1 VTASASGLKAKGLD
15 LSLEFDVGETIYA
28 QLGIKDGLESFM
40 GPLELKSSSNEST
53 PTDFITNVERAYDID
68 FIIKSF
74 PSTYG
79 LGSKISLSLTPSIS
93 LSAKVSLKSG
103 QGKFFLPS
111 GISSFI
117 DPISIENHYRNLSL
131 TNAILIKHNI
141 FNNSVGFLE
150 FGHMRFF
157 TKVKSNISSSL
168 LDIKTLG
175 SHSFGGWFFT
185 LGHRNIAKPMLQP
198 KFTYKRYESGSID
211 FSLSL
216 DVVKNF

>member
-1 VTASASGLKAKGLD
+1 MTTSASVLKAKSLD
-15 LSLEFDVGETIYA
+15 LRLEFDFGDTIFD

-40 GPLELKSSSNEST
+40 GPLELKNSNEQST
-53 PTDFITNVERAYDID
+53 PTDFIANVEREYDID
-68 FIIKSF
+68 FIVKSF

-79 LGSKISLSLTPSIS
+79 LGSKISFNLAPSIFFS
-93 LSAKVSLKSG
+93 TKVSLKSG
-103 QGKFFLPS
+103 KGKFFLPS